1 MFHAVSRWSLG
12 CLCAVVLATS
22 NAPRCG
28 AEGKGSSRSI
38 INLFSDE
45 IQQVTVKLKWRG
57 ERLTDDTL
65 YAAALTGLS
74 WEPSWG
80 KEHLFS
86 LAWGDLKK
94 ISNKKRAK
102 NAQETISQVLRLT
115 SLRQYQ
121 QAIDAATATFSL
133 EEIGCDV
140 LLKESIGRS
149 FFAMG
154 QPERAFPIF
163 ACPFDPAR
171 TPDSLPA
178 TNRKLRESAFETAQ
192 RAGLPR
198 SAIAFALSLLL
209 EPGNDMPQV
218 HRDALQY
225 LEAQGVDLDRVMLG
239 ILQAPERLRGLP
251 RYYYAAADLL
261 VARATPRLLPFLMH
275 LAQSDDVYLRS
286 RALLGLGVAGYRKR
300 SGDPGRWSDNI
311 LPGANLRE
319 YGLSVGER
327 KLIDREIKEAAND
340 GSYRLRTAAALA
352 AGLLGDEEYLPLLQ
366 KLSRDRAYVLSPVP
380 PRTKNP
386 RRTILFPVRMA
397 SAAGLARHSVQFEPG
412 GGEMDKKALDTAK
425 HQVYTGRHDQ
435 LVIGN
440 DAATSQS
447 HGFFGGVD
455 AVGKV
460 FHDRDAVVFGE
471 TGVGRGQK
479 IDLLHTADDQV

>member
-1 MFHAVSRWSLG
+1 MFHAVSRWVMCG
-12 CLCAVVLATS
+12 LCAVILASSST
-22 NAPRCG
+22 PRCG
-28 AEGKGSSRSI
+28 AEGKGSSRNI
-38 INLFSDE
+38 INLFNDE

-94 ISNKKRAK
+94 VSNKKRDKKAEK
-102 NAQETISQVLRLT
+102 RAQDTVTQVVRLT
-115 SLRQYQ
+115 SLRQFQ
-121 QAIDAATATFSL
+121 QAIDAATSTFSL

-163 ACPFDPAR
+163 ASPFDPAR

-209 EPGNDMPQV
+209 EPGSDLPQV
-218 HRDALQY
+218 HREALRY
-225 LEAQGVDLDRVMLG
+225 LEAQGVDLDRVLLG

-261 VARATPRLLPFLMH
+261 VARATPRLLPFLIH

-300 SGDPGRWSDNI
+300 PSDPGRWSDNI
-311 LPGANLRE
+311 LPDANLRE

-340 GSYRLRTAAALA
+340 DSYRLRTAAALA

-386 RRTILFPVRMA
+386 RRTILFPVRIA
-397 SAAGLARHSVQFEPG
+397 SAAGLARHSVQFDPG
-412 GGEMDKKALDTAK
+412 GGTEMDKKALDNAK
-425 HQVYTGRHDQ
+425 RGGQEVTNDKRGLKREVASQ
-435 LVIGN
+435 IWISPI
-440 DAATSQS
+440 DAATAAPS
-447 HGFFGGVD
+447 D
-455 AVGKV
+455 Y
-460 FHDRDAVVFGE
+460 
-471 TGVGRGQK
+471 
-479 IDLLHTADDQV
+479 LLK

>member
-1 MFHAVSRWSLG
+1 MFSAVSRWVLCCFCAGVIASL
-12 CLCAVVLATS
+12 S
-22 NAPRCG
+22 APRC
-28 AEGKGSSRSI
+28 AADSKGSSRDI

-45 IQQVTVKLKWRG
+45 IQQVVVKLKWRG

-80 KEHLFS
+80 KDHLFS

-94 ISNKKRAK
+94 VSTKKRDK
-102 NAQETISQVLRLT
+102 NAEKRAQDTIGQVVRLT
-115 SLRQYQ
+115 SLRQFQ
-121 QAIDAATATFSL
+121 QAIDTATATFSL

-140 LLKESIGRS
+140 LLKECIGRS
-149 FFAMG
+149 FFAIG

-163 ACPFDPAR
+163 ASPFDPAR
-171 TPDSLPA
+171 TPDNLPA
-178 TNRKLRESAFETAQ
+178 TNRQLRESAFETAR

-209 EPGNDMPQV
+209 EPGSDLPQV
-218 HRDALQY
+218 HRDALRY
-225 LEAQGVDLDRVMLG
+225 LEAQGVDLDRVLLG

-300 SGDPGRWSDNI
+300 SVDSGRWSDNI

-327 KLIDREIKEAAND
+327 KLIDREIKEASND
-340 GSYRLRTAAALA
+340 GSYRLRAAAALA
-352 AGLLGDEEYLPLLQ
+352 AGLLGDDEYLPLLQ

-397 SAAGLARHSVQFEPG
+397 AAAGLARHGVQHDPG
-412 GGEMDKKALDTAK
+412 SGEMDKKALD
-425 HQVYTGRHDQ
+425 
-435 LVIGN
+435 
-440 DAATSQS
+440 AATRGGQEVTHDKRGLKREVASQIWIS
-447 HGFFGGVD
+447 P
-455 AVGKV
+455 
-460 FHDRDAVVFGE
+460 
-471 TGVGRGQK
+471 
-479 IDLLHTADDQV
+479 IDTN